1 MSGQQKALWL
11 KEAKGELAVGP
22 KAIDKPGSGELLVK
36 VEATA
41 LNPVSAQVKA
51 CTYGPHPCIRWIGR
65 SKSSLSAFRCVTS
78 SIIHEFNL

>member
-11 KEAKGELAVGP
+11 KEAKGDFVVGP

-41 LNPVSAQVKA
+41 LNPVSARITSCAYVSHH
-51 CTYGPHPCIRWIGR
+51 CVRWIG
-65 SKSSLSAFRCVTS
+65 SYTS
-78 SIIHEFNL
+78 TTLAPE